1 LIGVQ
6 TIATVVL
13 NQTTFTG
20 LGSTSNPLSFLI
32 SATLYDASNATVD
45 NNLTIYLL
53 FNKTTEVRTIIN
65 G

>member
-1 LIGVQ
+1 MNLRL
-6 TIATVVL
+6 AKRL
-13 NQTTFTG
+13 S
-20 LGSTSNPLSFLI
+20 STSNPLSFLI

-53 FNKTTEVRTIIN
+53 FNKTIEVRIIRT